1 MASTDYQITVEDGYT
16 VPAGPLTSDQYVNF
30 VMNMAAQSYMNQYQA
45 ATPDEGIQ
53 AACDAYNASLPS
65 PEPAPAPTP
74 DPAPAPAPEPTPEP
88 TV

>member
-1 MASTDYQITVEDGYT
+1 MSIYTINVTDDYV

-53 AACDAYNASLPS
+53 AACDAYNASLPPVS
-65 PEPAPAPTP
+65 EA
-74 DPAPAPAPEPTPEP
+74 E
-88 TV
+88 